1 MGFTKTTK
9 TSFLILS
16 DTHGKDHIMPKVP
29 VDVAIHCGDLTDE
42 SKLDEFRS
50 SLELLKSID
59 APLKLVIA
67 GNHDFSLDET
77 AFENLTAEATTKCHV
92 EPELIKK
99 EYGDFGQARELC
111 SNSEDESIIFLDEGI
126 HSFRLQ
132 NGAALTVYASPF
144 TPSRDA
150 HQGFQFKHNDEH
162 DFSISPSDNK
172 RVDIAITHGPPKG
185 VLDRT
190 SSNQRGGCDQLF
202 AAIAKARPRLHCF
215 GHIHE
220 GWGAKLVTWRGK
232 EPTTTTPSHFT
243 EIDNGASILIDNLA
257 DYKPRKFDSEQDAK
271 DRKKR
276 KERLFKDGFRS
287 TSHCKD
293 DKHPLVAGQQTLFVN
308 AALEMGPEDEDPDA
322 REQVPWIV
330 ELELPNAYHFRNN
343 RGGGWQLRRSWLWI
357 FCFTPGSG
365 VGKPAWYDHRSWC
378 R

>member
-1 MGFTKTTK
+1 MGFTK

-16 DTHGKDHIMPKVP
+16 DTHGKDHIMPKVS

-42 SKLDEFRS
+42 SKLEEFRS
-50 SLELLKSID
+50 SLEFLKSID

-67 GNHDFSLDET
+67 GNHDFSLDDT
-77 AFENLTAEATTKCHV
+77 AFRNQTAKATTESHI

-99 EYGDFGQARELC
+99 EYGDVGQARQLFPD
-111 SNSEDESIIFLDEGI
+111 SEDESITFLDEGI

-132 NGAALTVYASPF
+132 NGATLTVYASPF
-144 TPSRDA
+144 TPSREADM
-150 HQGFQFKHNDEH
+150 GFQFKPHAVHN
-162 DFSISPSDNK
+162 FSISPPDNK

-190 SSNQRGGCDQLF
+190 YSNKRGGCGQLF

-232 EPTTTTPSHFT
+232 KPTTTTPCHFT
-243 EIDNGASILIDNLA
+243 EIDNSASILIDSLA
-257 DYKPRKFDSEQDAK
+257 NYQTSKFDSEQDVRDK
-271 DRKKR
+271 KKR
-276 KERLFKDGFRS
+276 NERLYRNGFRS

-308 AALEMGPEDEDPDA
+308 AALETGPDE
-322 REQVPWIV
+322 EGKKHVPWVV
-330 ELELPNAYHFRNN
+330 ELELPSFECEFPCA
-343 RGGGWQLRRSWLWI
+343 GQG
-357 FCFTPGSG
+357 CFGNQ
-365 VGKPAWYDHRSWC
+365 VVVD
-378 R
+378 

>member
-16 DTHGKDHIMPKVP
+16 DTHGKDHIMPKVS
-29 VDVAIHCGDLTDE
+29 VDVAIHCGDLTDH
-42 SKLDEFRS
+42 SKLEEFRS
-50 SLELLKSID
+50 FLELLKSID

-67 GNHDFSLDET
+67 GNHDFSLDGT
-77 AFENLTAEATTKCHV
+77 AFGKITEEATTRTEGKI
-92 EPELIKK
+92 EPELMKK
-99 EYGDFGQARELC
+99 EFGDVGQARQLF
-111 SNSEDESIIFLDEGI
+111 SDSEDENITFLDEGI

-132 NGAALTVYASPF
+132 NGATLTVYASPY
-144 TPSRDA
+144 TPSPNNFREVPRLS
-150 HQGFQFKHNDEH
+150 GFQFKHDDGHN
-162 DFSISPSDNK
+162 FSISTPDNK

-190 SSNQRGGCDQLF
+190 CSNDRNKRGGCGQLF

-243 EIDNGASILIDNLA
+243 EIDNSASILIDSLA
-257 DYKPRKFDSEQDAK
+257 NYKPRKFESEQDAK

-276 KERLFKDGFRS
+276 KERLFRHGFRS

-308 AALEMGPEDEDPDA
+308 AALETIPEDE
-322 REQVPWIV
+322 EGKEHVPWIV
-330 ELELPNAYHFRNN
+330 ELELP
-343 RGGGWQLRRSWLWI
+343 S
-357 FCFTPGSG
+357 SE
-365 VGKPAWYDHRSWC
+365 
-378 R
+378 